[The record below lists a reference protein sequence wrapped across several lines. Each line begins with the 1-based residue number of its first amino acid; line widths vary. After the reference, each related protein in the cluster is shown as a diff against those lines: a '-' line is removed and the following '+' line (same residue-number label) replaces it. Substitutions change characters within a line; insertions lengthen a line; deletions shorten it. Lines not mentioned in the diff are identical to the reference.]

1 MTFTVELR
9 ESADTTNSHYPHHR
23 LQCPSNGVQTSQ
35 VPQSRALVCLG
46 GNVRLLPHC
55 RHVRV
60 IHRFCQDLQDISR
73 AEQVHDVPAPAGGP
87 ARPPGPGGA
96 SCHDAGR
103 LEDGL
108 EIGLVTGVFLSVTQ
122 SLSVIRNSINPL
134 DYAAGGLAMG
144 AVYRFNMGPR
154 GMVGAGM
161 AGAIY
166 GLGSG
171 LIAS

>member
-1 MTFTVELR
+1 MFRKLGRARLQDTSDTSCRKRRKLLEAFKMTFTVELR

-60 IHRFCQDLQDISR
+60 IHRVCQDLQDISR
-73 AEQVHDVPAPAGGP
+73 AEQVHAVPAPAGGP

-103 LEDGL
+103 REDGL
-108 EIGLVTGVFLSVTQ
+108 EV
-122 SLSVIRNSINPL
+122 R
-134 DYAAGGLAMG
+134 
-144 AVYRFNMGPR
+144 
-154 GMVGAGM
+154 
-161 AGAIY
+161 
-166 GLGSG
+166 SG
-171 LIAS
+171 HRRLP